1 MSLTQHGLIL
11 GTPSYMAP
19 EQVDGK
25 GRALG
30 PAVDIYSL
38 GAILYEL
45 LTGRP
50 PFVSGSIES
59 TLAIVASED
68 PIPPRRLQP
77 DVPRDLETIS
87 LKCLEKEPAR
97 RYSSATELADDLG
110 RFLNGE
116 PVLARAPSSLDR
128 LVKLARRH
136 PAVVVGRGRC
146 DDGDDNRV
154 RSHGRHGRAR
164 VAGAAAC
171 RRQRA
176 TGNGERTIGGGCADV
191 RPSPSLPGATGG
203 GDGGDGHS

>member
-1 MSLTQHGLIL
+1 MGSAIASLSTSIWTPKLADFGLAKRLDDVSLTQHGLIL

-97 RYSSATELADDLG
+97 RYSERGGAG
-110 RFLNGE
+110 RRPR
-116 PVLARAPSSLDR
+116 PVPRAASR
-128 LVKLARRH
+128 CW
-136 PAVVVGRGRC
+136 RGRL
-146 DDGDDNRV
+146 
-154 RSHGRHGRAR
+154 
-164 VAGAAAC
+164 
-171 RRQRA
+171 
-176 TGNGERTIGGGCADV
+176 
-191 RPSPSLPGATGG
+191 RPSTAG
-203 GDGGDGHS
+203 

>member
-30 PAVDIYSL
+30 PAVDIYAL

-50 PFVSGSIES
+50 PFLAGSIES
-59 TLAIVASED
+59 TLAIVASEE

-77 DVPRDLETIS
+77 DVPRDLETIC

-97 RYSSATELADDLG
+97 RYASAAELADDLA
-110 RFLNGE
+110 RFL
-116 PVLARAPSSLDR
+116 AASRSWRRRRRSSI
-128 LVKLARRH
+128 
-136 PAVVVGRGRC
+136 
-146 DDGDDNRV
+146 
-154 RSHGRHGRAR
+154 
-164 VAGAAAC
+164 AA
-171 RRQRA
+171 
-176 TGNGERTIGGGCADV
+176 
-191 RPSPSLPGATGG
+191 SSSPGATGRWSG
-203 GDGGDGHS
+203 AWPAVMAALALGIAATSVMAVRESRARQLRRRERAGEPNAR